1 METTYGPFGNIPV
14 ANVSQRLFVLRGA
27 NMAITT
33 DQPFTQLFQ
42 GVKWDPQTIVA
53 NWISGAFNTAC
64 AGGIYMG
71 ASKTGTVVSPA
82 GTSYAGLTGANT
94 QVNAAIAAFSTTFT
108 TTPILSL
115 TTGNTGA
122 LTCDIFIY
130 GFCLD

>member
-1 METTYGPFGNIPV
+1 VIKGVGTIPPNNI
-14 ANVSQRLFVLRGA
+14 SQRLFVLRGA

-33 DQPFTQLFQ
+33 DQTFTKIFTGTL
-42 GVKWDPQTIVA
+42 WDPQTIVA

-71 ASKTGTVVSPA
+71 AAKSGAVVSPA
-82 GTSYAGLTGANT
+82 SQSYAALTGAGT
-94 QVNAAIAAFSTTFT
+94 QANAALQAFATTFSA
-108 TTPILSL
+108 TPILSL